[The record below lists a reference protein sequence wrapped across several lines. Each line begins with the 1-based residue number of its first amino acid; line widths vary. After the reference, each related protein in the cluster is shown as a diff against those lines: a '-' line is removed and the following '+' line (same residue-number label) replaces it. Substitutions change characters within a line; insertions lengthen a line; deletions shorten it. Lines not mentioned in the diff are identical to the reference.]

1 MAFLYD
7 KFFCWFDMTF
17 IRNFLGIALVI
28 GGTLFGPRLAKADGY
43 VPCSFNYE
51 IRACKLDYLADGLK
65 ITWRDGKQMKYLG
78 TPSNNTFL
86 RDSLGGSWRYLDFDT
101 GKAFSLTNP
110 SNGNVIIW
118 NGTYKMYGRYV
129 GL

>member
-1 MAFLYD
+1 
-7 KFFCWFDMTF
+7 MTF
-17 IRNFLGIALVI
+17 IRNFLGIALAV
-28 GGTLFGPRLAKADGY
+28 GGTLFGPRFAKADGY

-51 IRACKLDYLADGLK
+51 IRACKLDYLSDGLK

-118 NGTYKMYGRYV
+118 NGTYQMYGRYV

>member
-1 MAFLYD
+1 
-7 KFFCWFDMTF
+7 MTF

-110 SNGNVIIW
+110 SNSNVIIW
-118 NGTYKMYGRYV
+118 NGTYQMYGRYV